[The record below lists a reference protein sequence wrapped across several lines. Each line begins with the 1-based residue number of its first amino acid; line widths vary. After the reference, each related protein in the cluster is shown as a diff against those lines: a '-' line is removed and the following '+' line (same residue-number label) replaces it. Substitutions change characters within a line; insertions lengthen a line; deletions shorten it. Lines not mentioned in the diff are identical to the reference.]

1 MHSMRMHVSMVL
13 YQLSLRRVYSV
24 YSISPQQRD
33 IITLDTIIYN
43 VRQNVLRQSSKSY
56 LLLFYLL

>member
-13 YQLSLRRVYSV
+13 YQLFLRRVYSV

-33 IITLDTIIYN
+33 IITLDIITYN
-43 VRQNVLRQSSKSY
+43 VRQS
-56 LLLFYLL
+56 